1 MNESMRDLLAQRLP
15 ELLKKSGASRKELAA
30 FCGVSENTVSAWVRG
45 LKTPRPEKMSR
56 LAEFFNIKATDLI
69 SHSLDRELHPVRFL
83 PLISPNG
90 AIVDST
96 VPGSYGALAEGID
109 ADYVWICPDD
119 SMHSAGICRGDV
131 CLIKGSSAVRA
142 GHPALIVLDGC
153 TMIRFL
159 EQFESAMYIRP
170 AYPCLQGVLLTGDWS
185 SRLRILGY
193 IKALRREWRRG

>member
-90 AIVDST
+90 AIVEST

-119 SMHSAGICRGDV
+119 SMHSAGICRGDA
-131 CLIKGSSAVRA
+131 CLIKGSSAVRT

-170 AYPCLQGVLLTGDWS
+170 AYPCLQGVLLTGEWS

>member
-45 LKTPRPEKMSR
+45 LKTSR

-159 EQFESAMYIRP
+159 EQFESAMYICP

>member
-45 LKTPRPEKMSR
+45 LKIPRPEKMSK

-69 SHSLDRELHPVRFL
+69 SPSLDRELHPVRFL

-96 VPGSYGALAEGID
+96 VPGSYGALSEGID

-159 EQFESAMYIRP
+159 EQFESAMYICP

>member
-56 LAEFFNIKATDLI
+56 LAEFFNIRATDLI
-69 SHSLDRELHPVRFL
+69 GRSLDRELHPVRFL

-90 AIVDST
+90 AIVEST

-131 CLIKGSSAVRA
+131 CLIKGSSAFRT

>member
-45 LKTPRPEKMSR
+45 LKTPRPEKMSK

-69 SHSLDRELHPVRFL
+69 GRSLDRELHPVRFL

-96 VPGSYGALAEGID
+96 VPGSYGALSEGID

-131 CLIKGSSAVRA
+131 CLIKGSSAVRT

-170 AYPCLQGVLLTGDWS
+170 AYPCLQGVLLTGEWS

>member
-56 LAEFFNIKATDLI
+56 LI

>member
-15 ELLKKSGASRKELAA
+15 DLLKKSGASRKELAA

-96 VPGSYGALAEGID
+96 VPGSYGALSEGID

-185 SRLRILGY
+185 SRLRILGS

>member
-15 ELLKKSGASRKELAA
+15 ELLKKSGASRKELAV

-45 LKTPRPEKMSR
+45 LKTPRPEKMAR
-56 LAEFFNIKATDLI
+56 LAEFFNIRATDLI
-69 SHSLDRELHPVRFL
+69 SHSLDRELRPVRFL

-90 AIVDST
+90 SIVEST

-119 SMHSAGICRGDV
+119 SMHSAGVCRGDV

-142 GHPALIVLDGC
+142 AHPALIVLDGC
-153 TMIRFL
+153 TMLRFL

-170 AYPCLQGVLLTGDWS
+170 AYPSQQGALLTGDWS

>member
-96 VPGSYGALAEGID
+96 VPGSYGALSEGID

-142 GHPALIVLDGC
+142 WHPALIVLDGC

-185 SRLRILGY
+185 SRLHILGY